1 MTKIKYLFIFL
12 FFVYNANSQTEQL
25 ISVDSIK
32 KKFYQNYKI
41 KKNISPNEFTVN
53 SQIFLKLLNSQ
64 RLIYKS
70 LTNKKLLRNNE
81 YDIDTLNFFQAKT
94 YIDLMV
100 YGNIKNNIDSI
111 QLYKKKVSNITSDS
125 LLIGQSYG
133 KSAYTYLKNKMY
145 SKAIIDYQ
153 IASTYFKNSKK
164 SGSQNSQITNFINL
178 INTHIVIGT
187 LEQASIT
194 LKQLEQVIINLPNH
208 PRYKNL
214 MELVKILKVYISL
227 AKEDYDASL
236 SILQTVKEKNLDKN
250 QLKVMYYDA
259 YHRVYNGL
267 NNYTLGEFYLDKKYN
282 PTYKQNP
289 GLFKDLNY
297 TIEKLRYAILKDN
310 KTQADYYFNKL
321 NNAQTFKLSSF
332 SKFSKERIISNYYA
346 FKNSYKKA
354 YSYLKK
360 SDSLQN
366 AASIKMERIKF
377 DVEQYYVQLNEELSK
392 MKQLNLNKDK
402 LIVLKRNQYLVIGF
416 LIVFVFASFFLII
429 NEKRK
434 KKQFQL
440 EVSLESQKTILE
452 SKEKFLENMSHEIR
466 TPITSIIGYLNLL
479 SEENL
484 VNEKRTKYTKTA
496 IKNSNNMIS
505 SVNNFL
511 TLLRSDKLSLVQNER
526 TSFNL
531 NDFILDRI
539 TYYIP
544 DFEIKKIKLYYKANF
559 NDKVAIIYDNE
570 SLKAI
575 INNLISN
582 AIKYSNSNTSI
593 YFTFDITECNLII
606 SVKDEGLGISDKD
619 KDKIFERFYQ
629 TSNNKTIGGFGIG
642 LSLISELVKRLEGTI
657 ELESELNKGSLF
669 KVSLPYKLSNFN
681 TNTSLVKN
689 EFKFL
694 TDFMPQDKAFNSTK
708 NYPKVLIVDDNTQ
721 MISYL
726 KDIFSGFLDC
736 RFAFNGKEAI
746 TKVKDTDFDLII
758 SDVRMPEMDGF
769 QFKKELNEIS
779 EYREIPFI
787 LISSVSDKTSK
798 KLQTELGIN
807 EYLEKPFTKNEI
819 ISRVQLSLERILNRK
834 KIVGEKNTTVFD
846 SNSNKLIEEIRECI
860 ISNITNPALNVNML
874 AETCG
879 YNQKRLNEI
888 LKFKLGLSLVNV
900 ILEVKLLK
908 AYELIVKNKFPTIKE
923 VMFSVGINSRPY
935 FYKKFNERFGI
946 KIGELKNK
954 YSQLS

>member
-32 KKFYQNYKI
+32 KKFYQNFKI

-133 KSAYTYLKNKMY
+133 TSAYTYLKNKMY

-164 SGSQNSQITNFINL
+164 SGSQNSEITNFINL

-194 LKQLEQVIINLPNH
+194 LNQLNQVIINLPNH
-208 PRYKNL
+208 PRFKNL
-214 MELVKILKVYISL
+214 MELVKIQKVKIL
-227 AKEDYDASL
+227 VAKEDYDASL
-236 SILQTVKEKNLDKN
+236 SILQTVKEKNLDKD
-250 QLKVMYYDA
+250 QLKVMYYGI
-259 YHRVYNGL
+259 YHKVYNGL

-282 PTYKQNP
+282 HTYKQNP

-297 TIEKLRYAILKDN
+297 TIEKLRYAIFKDN

-321 NNAQTFKLSSF
+321 NNAQTFKLSSLAEL
-332 SKFSKERIISNYYA
+332 SKEKVMSNYYA

-366 AASIKMERIKF
+366 AASIKMDRIKF
-377 DVEQYYVQLNEELSK
+377 DVEQYYVQLDEELSK
-392 MKQLNLNKDK
+392 MKQLNLDKDK
-402 LIVLKRNQYLVIGF
+402 MLVVKRKQYFMIGF
-416 LIVFVFASFFLII
+416 LIVFVFASIFLII

-531 NDFILDRI
+531 NDFILERI

-544 DFEIKKIKLYYKANF
+544 DFEIKKIKLYYKTNF
-559 NDKVAIIYDNE
+559 NDKVAIIYDIE

-582 AIKYSNSNTSI
+582 AIKYSNSNTSV
-593 YFTFDITECNLII
+593 YFTFNITESNLII
-606 SVKDEGLGISDKD
+606 SVKDEGIGISEEDK
-619 KDKIFERFYQ
+619 KKIFERFYQ

-657 ELESELNKGSLF
+657 DLESELNKGSLF
-669 KVSLPYKLSNFN
+669 KVSLPYKLSDFN

-689 EFKFL
+689 DFKLL
-694 TDFMPQDKAFNSTK
+694 TDFMPQDKAFNSTE

-769 QFKKELNEIS
+769 QFKKELNETS
-779 EYREIPFI
+779 DYREIPFI
-787 LISSVSDKTSK
+787 LISSMSDKTSR

-819 ISRVQLSLERILNRK
+819 ISRVHLSLERTFNRK

-846 SNSNKLIEEIRECI
+846 SSTNKLI
-860 ISNITNPALNVNML
+860 
-874 AETCG
+874 
-879 YNQKRLNEI
+879 
-888 LKFKLGLSLVNV
+888 
-900 ILEVKLLK
+900 
-908 AYELIVKNKFPTIKE
+908 
-923 VMFSVGINSRPY
+923 
-935 FYKKFNERFGI
+935 
-946 KIGELKNK
+946 
-954 YSQLS
+954 

>member
-32 KKFYQNYKI
+32 KIFYQNYKI

-377 DVEQYYVQLNEELSK
+377 DVEKYYVQLNEELSK

-531 NDFILDRI
+531 NDFILERI

-787 LISSVSDKTSK
+787 LISSVSDKTSR

-819 ISRVQLSLERILNRK
+819 ISRVQLSLERTLNRK

-846 SNSNKLIEEIRECI
+846 SSSNKLIEQIRECI

-879 YNQKRLNEI
+879 YNKKRLNEI
-888 LKFKLGLSLVNV
+888 LKLKLGLSLVNV

>member
-531 NDFILDRI
+531 NDFILERI

-787 LISSVSDKTSK
+787 LISSVSDKTSR

-819 ISRVQLSLERILNRK
+819 ISRVQLSLERTLNRK

-846 SNSNKLIEEIRECI
+846 SSSNKLIEQIRECI

-879 YNQKRLNEI
+879 YNKKRLNEI
-888 LKFKLGLSLVNV
+888 LKLKLGLSLVNV

>member
-32 KKFYQNYKI
+32 KIYYQNYKI
-41 KKNISPNEFTVN
+41 KKKISPNEFTVN

-531 NDFILDRI
+531 NDFILERI

-708 NYPKVLIVDDNTQ
+708 TYPKVLIVDDNTQ

-787 LISSVSDKTSK
+787 LISSVSDKTSR

-819 ISRVQLSLERILNRK
+819 ISRVQLSLERTLNRK

-846 SNSNKLIEEIRECI
+846 SSSNKLIEQIRECI

-879 YNQKRLNEI
+879 YNKKRLNEI
-888 LKFKLGLSLVNV
+888 LKLKLGLSLVNV

>member
-1 MTKIKYLFIFL
+1 MTKIKYFFIFL

-25 ISVDSIK
+25 ISVDSLQKI
-32 KKFYQNYKI
+32 FYQNYKI
-41 KKNISPNEFTVN
+41 KKNISPNEFTIT
-53 SQIFLKLLNSQ
+53 SQNFLKLLNSQ

-70 LTNKKLLRNNE
+70 LTNKKLLQNNE

-133 KSAYTYLKNKMY
+133 TSAYTYLKNKMY

-153 IASTYFKNSKK
+153 IASSYFKNSKK
-164 SGSQNSQITNFINL
+164 SGSQNSEITNFINL

-194 LKQLEQVIINLPNH
+194 LNQLNQVIINLPNH
-208 PRYKNL
+208 PRFKNL
-214 MELVKILKVYISL
+214 MELVKIQKVKIL
-227 AKEDYDASL
+227 VAKGDYDDAL
-236 SILQTVKEKNLDKN
+236 PILQTVKEKNLDKD
-250 QLKVMYYDA
+250 QLKVMYYGI
-259 YHRVYNGL
+259 YHKVYNGL

-282 PTYKQNP
+282 HTYKQNP

-297 TIEKLRYAILKDN
+297 TIEKLRYAIFKDN

-321 NNAQTFKLSSF
+321 NNAKTFKLSSL
-332 SKFSKERIISNYYA
+332 SEFSKEKVMSNYYA

-366 AASIKMERIKF
+366 AASIKMDRIKF
-377 DVEQYYVQLNEELSK
+377 DVEQYYVQLDQELSK
-392 MKQLNLNKDK
+392 MKQLNLDKDK
-402 LIVLKRNQYLVIGF
+402 LLVVKRKQYFMIGF
-416 LIVFVFASFFLII
+416 LIVFVLASIFLII

-496 IKNSNNMIS
+496 IKNSNKMIS
-505 SVNNFL
+505 SINNFL
-511 TLLRSDKLSLVQNER
+511 TLLKSDKLSLVQNEK

-531 NDFILDRI
+531 NDFILERI

-544 DFEIKKIKLYYKANF
+544 DFEIKKIKLYYKTNV
-559 NDKVAIIYDNE
+559 NDKVAITYDNE

-582 AIKYSNSNTSI
+582 AIKYSNSNTSV
-593 YFTFDITECNLII
+593 YFTFNITESNLII
-606 SVKDEGLGISDKD
+606 SVKDEGLGISEKD
-619 KDKIFERFYQ
+619 KEKIFERFYQ

-642 LSLISELVKRLEGTI
+642 LSLITELVKRLKGTI
-657 ELESELNKGSLF
+657 DLESELNKGSLF

-689 EFKFL
+689 DFKLL
-694 TDFMPQDKAFNSTK
+694 TDFMPQDEAFKSTK

-746 TKVKDTDFDLII
+746 TKVKNTAFDLII

-769 QFKKELNEIS
+769 QFKKELNETS
-779 EYREIPFI
+779 DYREIPFI
-787 LISSVSDKTSK
+787 LISSVSNKTAN
-798 KLQTELGIN
+798 KLKTELGIN

-819 ISRVQLSLERILNRK
+819 ISRVQLSLERTLNRK

-846 SNSNKLIEEIRECI
+846 SSSNKLIEEIRECI

>member
-531 NDFILDRI
+531 NDFILERI

-726 KDIFSGFLDC
+726 KDIFSVFLDC
-736 RFAFNGKEAI
+736 RFAFN
-746 TKVKDTDFDLII
+746 
-758 SDVRMPEMDGF
+758 
-769 QFKKELNEIS
+769 
-779 EYREIPFI
+779 
-787 LISSVSDKTSK
+787 
-798 KLQTELGIN
+798 
-807 EYLEKPFTKNEI
+807 
-819 ISRVQLSLERILNRK
+819 
-834 KIVGEKNTTVFD
+834 
-846 SNSNKLIEEIRECI
+846 
-860 ISNITNPALNVNML
+860 
-874 AETCG
+874 
-879 YNQKRLNEI
+879 
-888 LKFKLGLSLVNV
+888 
-900 ILEVKLLK
+900 
-908 AYELIVKNKFPTIKE
+908 
-923 VMFSVGINSRPY
+923 
-935 FYKKFNERFGI
+935 
-946 KIGELKNK
+946 
-954 YSQLS
+954 

>member
-1 MTKIKYLFIFL
+1 MTKIKYFFIFL
-12 FFVYNANSQTEQL
+12 FFVYNANSQTKQL
-25 ISVDSIK
+25 ISVDSLQKI
-32 KKFYQNYKI
+32 FYQNYKI
-41 KKNISPNEFTVN
+41 KKNISPNEFTIT
-53 SQIFLKLLNSQ
+53 SQNFLKLLNSQ

-70 LTNKKLLRNNE
+70 LTNKKLLQNNE

-133 KSAYTYLKNKMY
+133 TSAYTYLKNKMY

-153 IASTYFKNSKK
+153 IASSYFKNSKK

-194 LKQLEQVIINLPNH
+194 LNQLNQVIINLPNH
-208 PRYKNL
+208 PRFKNL
-214 MELVKILKVYISL
+214 MELVKIQKVKIL
-227 AKEDYDASL
+227 VAKEDYDDAL
-236 SILQTVKEKNLDKN
+236 PILQTVKEKNLDKD
-250 QLKVMYYDA
+250 QLKVMYYGV
-259 YHRVYNGL
+259 YHKVYNGL

-282 PTYKQNP
+282 HTYKQNP

-297 TIEKLRYAILKDN
+297 TIEKLRYAIFKDN

-321 NNAQTFKLSSF
+321 NNAKTFKLSSL
-332 SKFSKERIISNYYA
+332 SEFSKEKVMSNYYA

-366 AASIKMERIKF
+366 AASIKMDRIKF
-377 DVEQYYVQLNEELSK
+377 DVEQYYVQLDQELSK
-392 MKQLNLNKDK
+392 MKQLNLDKDK
-402 LIVLKRNQYLVIGF
+402 LLVVKRKQYFMIGF
-416 LIVFVFASFFLII
+416 LIVFVLASIFLII

-496 IKNSNNMIS
+496 IKNSNKMIS
-505 SVNNFL
+505 SINNFL
-511 TLLRSDKLSLVQNER
+511 TLLKSDKLSLVQNEK

-531 NDFILDRI
+531 NDFILERI

-544 DFEIKKIKLYYKANF
+544 DFEIKKIKLYYKTNV
-559 NDKVAIIYDNE
+559 NDKVAITYNNE

-582 AIKYSNSNTSI
+582 AIKYSNSNTSV
-593 YFTFDITECNLII
+593 YFTFNITESNLII
-606 SVKDEGLGISDKD
+606 SVKDEGLGISEKD
-619 KDKIFERFYQ
+619 KEKIFERFYQ

-642 LSLISELVKRLEGTI
+642 LSLISELVKRLKGTI
-657 ELESELNKGSLF
+657 DLESELNKGSLF

-689 EFKFL
+689 DFKLL
-694 TDFMPQDKAFNSTK
+694 TDFMPQDEAFKSTK

-746 TKVKDTDFDLII
+746 TKVKNTAFDLII

-769 QFKKELNEIS
+769 QFKKELNETS
-779 EYREIPFI
+779 DYREIPFI
-787 LISSVSDKTSK
+787 LISSVSNKTAN
-798 KLQTELGIN
+798 KLKTELGIN

-819 ISRVQLSLERILNRK
+819 ISRVQLSLERTLNRK

-846 SNSNKLIEEIRECI
+846 SSSNKLIEEIRECI

>member
-32 KKFYQNYKI
+32 KKFYQNFKI

-531 NDFILDRI
+531 NDFILERI

-787 LISSVSDKTSK
+787 LISSVSDKTSR

-819 ISRVQLSLERILNRK
+819 ISRVQLSLERTLNRK

-846 SNSNKLIEEIRECI
+846 SSSNKLIEQIRECI

-874 AETCG
+874 AENCG
-879 YNQKRLNEI
+879 YNKKRLNEI
-888 LKFKLGLSLVNV
+888 LKLKLGLSLVNV

>member
-1 MTKIKYLFIFL
+1 MTKIKYFFIFL
-12 FFVYNANSQTEQL
+12 FFVYNANSQTKQL
-25 ISVDSIK
+25 ISVDSLQKI
-32 KKFYQNYKI
+32 FYQNYKI
-41 KKNISPNEFTVN
+41 KKNISPNEFTIT
-53 SQIFLKLLNSQ
+53 SQNFLKLLNSQ

-70 LTNKKLLRNNE
+70 LTNKKLLQNNE

-133 KSAYTYLKNKMY
+133 TSAYTYLKNKMY

-153 IASTYFKNSKK
+153 IASSYFKNSKK

-194 LKQLEQVIINLPNH
+194 LNQLNQVIINLPNH
-208 PRYKNL
+208 PRFKNL
-214 MELVKILKVYISL
+214 MELVKIQKVKIL
-227 AKEDYDASL
+227 VAKGDYDDAL
-236 SILQTVKEKNLDKN
+236 PILQTVKEKNLDKD
-250 QLKVMYYDA
+250 QLKVMYYGI
-259 YHRVYNGL
+259 YHKVYNGL

-282 PTYKQNP
+282 HTYKQNP

-297 TIEKLRYAILKDN
+297 TIEKLRYAIFKDN

-321 NNAQTFKLSSF
+321 NNAKTFKLSSL
-332 SKFSKERIISNYYA
+332 SEFSKEKVMSNYYA

-366 AASIKMERIKF
+366 AASIKMDRIKF
-377 DVEQYYVQLNEELSK
+377 DVEQYYVQLDQELSK
-392 MKQLNLNKDK
+392 MKQLNLDKDK
-402 LIVLKRNQYLVIGF
+402 MLVVKRKQYFMIGF
-416 LIVFVFASFFLII
+416 LIVFVFASIFLII

-496 IKNSNNMIS
+496 IKNSNKMIS
-505 SVNNFL
+505 SINNFL
-511 TLLRSDKLSLVQNER
+511 TLLKSDKLSLVQNEK

-531 NDFILDRI
+531 NDFILERI

-544 DFEIKKIKLYYKANF
+544 DFEIKKIKLYYKTNV
-559 NDKVAIIYDNE
+559 NDKVAITYDNE

-582 AIKYSNSNTSI
+582 AIKYSNSNTSV
-593 YFTFDITECNLII
+593 YFTFNITESNLII
-606 SVKDEGLGISDKD
+606 SVKDEGLGISEKD
-619 KDKIFERFYQ
+619 KEKIFERFYQ

-642 LSLISELVKRLEGTI
+642 LSLITELVKRLKGTI
-657 ELESELNKGSLF
+657 DLESELNKGSLF

-689 EFKFL
+689 DFKLL
-694 TDFMPQDKAFNSTK
+694 TDFMPQDEAFKSTK

-746 TKVKDTDFDLII
+746 TKVKNTAFDLII

-769 QFKKELNEIS
+769 QFKKELNETS
-779 EYREIPFI
+779 DYREIPFI
-787 LISSVSDKTSK
+787 LISSVSNKTAN
-798 KLQTELGIN
+798 KLKTELGIN

-819 ISRVQLSLERILNRK
+819 ISRVQLSLERTLNRK

-846 SNSNKLIEEIRECI
+846 SSSNKLIEEIRECI

-954 YSQLS
+954 YSHLS

>member
-32 KKFYQNYKI
+32 KNFYQNYKI

-531 NDFILDRI
+531 NDFILERI

-787 LISSVSDKTSK
+787 LISSVSDKTSR

-819 ISRVQLSLERILNRK
+819 ISRVQLSLERTLNRK
-834 KIVGEKNTTVFD
+834 KIVGEKNTIVFD
-846 SNSNKLIEEIRECI
+846 SSSNKLIEQIRECI
-860 ISNITNPALNVNML
+860 ISNITNPALNANML

-879 YNQKRLNEI
+879 YNKKRLNEI
-888 LKFKLGLSLVNV
+888 LKLKLGLSLVNV

-946 KIGELKNK
+946 KIGELKSK

>member
-1 MTKIKYLFIFL
+1 MTKIKYFFIFL
-12 FFVYNANSQTEQL
+12 FFVYNANSQTKQL
-25 ISVDSIK
+25 ISVDSLQKI
-32 KKFYQNYKI
+32 FYQNYKI
-41 KKNISPNEFTVN
+41 KKNISPNEFTIT
-53 SQIFLKLLNSQ
+53 SQNFLKLLNSQ

-70 LTNKKLLRNNE
+70 LTNKKLLQNNE

-133 KSAYTYLKNKMY
+133 TSAYTYLKNKMY

-153 IASTYFKNSKK
+153 IASSYFKNSKK

-194 LKQLEQVIINLPNH
+194 LNQLNQVIINLPNH
-208 PRYKNL
+208 PRFKNL
-214 MELVKILKVYISL
+214 MELVKIQKVKIL
-227 AKEDYDASL
+227 VAKEDYDDAL
-236 SILQTVKEKNLDKN
+236 PILQTVKEKNLDKD
-250 QLKVMYYDA
+250 QLKVMYYGV
-259 YHRVYNGL
+259 YHKVYNGL

-282 PTYKQNP
+282 HTYKQNP

-297 TIEKLRYAILKDN
+297 TIEKLRYAIFKDN

-321 NNAQTFKLSSF
+321 NNAKTFKLSSL
-332 SKFSKERIISNYYA
+332 SEFSKEKVMSNYYA

-360 SDSLQN
+360 SDSLKN
-366 AASIKMERIKF
+366 AASIKMDRIKF
-377 DVEQYYVQLNEELSK
+377 DVEQYYVQLDQELSK
-392 MKQLNLNKDK
+392 MKQLNLDKDK
-402 LIVLKRNQYLVIGF
+402 LLVVKRKQYFMIGF
-416 LIVFVFASFFLII
+416 LIVFVLASIFLII

-496 IKNSNNMIS
+496 IKNSNKMIS
-505 SVNNFL
+505 SINNFL
-511 TLLRSDKLSLVQNER
+511 TLLKSDKLSLVQNEK

-531 NDFILDRI
+531 NDFILERI

-544 DFEIKKIKLYYKANF
+544 DFEIKKIKLYYKTNV
-559 NDKVAIIYDNE
+559 NDKVAITYDNE

-582 AIKYSNSNTSI
+582 AIKYSNSNTSV
-593 YFTFDITECNLII
+593 YFTFNITESNLII
-606 SVKDEGLGISDKD
+606 SVKDEGLGISEKD
-619 KDKIFERFYQ
+619 KEKIFERFYQ

-642 LSLISELVKRLEGTI
+642 LSLITELVKRLKGTI
-657 ELESELNKGSLF
+657 DLESELNKGSLF

-689 EFKFL
+689 DFKLL
-694 TDFMPQDKAFNSTK
+694 TDFMPQDEAFKSTK

-746 TKVKDTDFDLII
+746 TKVKNTAFDLII

-769 QFKKELNEIS
+769 QFKKELNETS
-779 EYREIPFI
+779 DYREIPFI
-787 LISSVSDKTSK
+787 LISSVSNKTAN
-798 KLQTELGIN
+798 KLKTELGIN

-819 ISRVQLSLERILNRK
+819 ISRVQLSLERTLNRK

-846 SNSNKLIEEIRECI
+846 SSSNKLIEEIRECI

>member
-1 MTKIKYLFIFL
+1 MTKIKYFFIFL
-12 FFVYNANSQTEQL
+12 FFVYNANSQTKQL
-25 ISVDSIK
+25 ISVDSLQKI
-32 KKFYQNYKI
+32 FYQNYKI
-41 KKNISPNEFTVN
+41 KKNISPNEFTIT
-53 SQIFLKLLNSQ
+53 SQNFLKLLNSQ

-70 LTNKKLLRNNE
+70 LTNKKLLQNNE

-133 KSAYTYLKNKMY
+133 TSAYTYLKNKMY

-153 IASTYFKNSKK
+153 IASSYFKNSKK

-194 LKQLEQVIINLPNH
+194 LNQLNQVIINLPNH
-208 PRYKNL
+208 PRFKNL
-214 MELVKILKVYISL
+214 MELVKIQKVKIL
-227 AKEDYDASL
+227 VAKEDYDDAL
-236 SILQTVKEKNLDKN
+236 PILQTVKEKNLDKD
-250 QLKVMYYDA
+250 QLKVMYYGI
-259 YHRVYNGL
+259 YHKVYNGL

-282 PTYKQNP
+282 HTYKQNP

-297 TIEKLRYAILKDN
+297 TIEKLRYAIFKDN

-321 NNAQTFKLSSF
+321 NNAKTFKLSSL
-332 SKFSKERIISNYYA
+332 SEFSKEKVMSNYYA

-366 AASIKMERIKF
+366 AASIKMDRIKF
-377 DVEQYYVQLNEELSK
+377 DVEQYYVQLDQELSK
-392 MKQLNLNKDK
+392 MKQLNLDKDK
-402 LIVLKRNQYLVIGF
+402 LLVVKRKQYFMIGF
-416 LIVFVFASFFLII
+416 LIVFVLASIFLII

-496 IKNSNNMIS
+496 IKNSNKMIS
-505 SVNNFL
+505 SINNFL
-511 TLLRSDKLSLVQNER
+511 TLLKSDKLSLVQNEK

-531 NDFILDRI
+531 NDFILERI

-544 DFEIKKIKLYYKANF
+544 DFEIKKIKLYYKTNV
-559 NDKVAIIYDNE
+559 NDKVAITYDNE

-582 AIKYSNSNTSI
+582 AIKYSNSNTSV
-593 YFTFDITECNLII
+593 YFTFNITESNLII
-606 SVKDEGLGISDKD
+606 SVKDEGLGISEKD
-619 KDKIFERFYQ
+619 KEKIFERFYQ

-642 LSLISELVKRLEGTI
+642 LSLITELVKRLEGTI
-657 ELESELNKGSLF
+657 DLESELNKGSLF
-669 KVSLPYKLSNFN
+669 KVSLPYKLSDFN

-689 EFKFL
+689 DFKLL

-787 LISSVSDKTSK
+787 LISSVSDKTSR

-819 ISRVQLSLERILNRK
+819 ISRVQLSLERTLNRK

-846 SNSNKLIEEIRECI
+846 SSSNKLIEQIRECI

-879 YNQKRLNEI
+879 YNKKRLNEI
-888 LKFKLGLSLVNV
+888 LKLKLGLSLVNV

>member
-377 DVEQYYVQLNEELSK
+377 DVEKYYVQLNEELSK

-531 NDFILDRI
+531 NDFILERI

-787 LISSVSDKTSK
+787 LISSVSDKTSR

-819 ISRVQLSLERILNRK
+819 ISRVQLSLERTLNRK

-846 SNSNKLIEEIRECI
+846 SSSNKLIEQIRECI

-879 YNQKRLNEI
+879 YNKKRLNEI
-888 LKFKLGLSLVNV
+888 LKLKLGLSLVNV

>member
-12 FFVYNANSQTEQL
+12 FFVYNSNSQTEQL

-32 KKFYQNYKI
+32 KIYYQNYKI
-41 KKNISPNEFTVN
+41 KKKISPNEFTVN

-531 NDFILDRI
+531 NDFILERI

-787 LISSVSDKTSK
+787 LISSVSDKTSR

-819 ISRVQLSLERILNRK
+819 ISRVQLSLERTLNRK

-846 SNSNKLIEEIRECI
+846 SS
-860 ISNITNPALNVNML
+860 
-874 AETCG
+874 
-879 YNQKRLNEI
+879 
-888 LKFKLGLSLVNV
+888 
-900 ILEVKLLK
+900 
-908 AYELIVKNKFPTIKE
+908 
-923 VMFSVGINSRPY
+923 
-935 FYKKFNERFGI
+935 
-946 KIGELKNK
+946 
-954 YSQLS
+954 

>member
-1 MTKIKYLFIFL
+1 MTKIKYFFIFL
-12 FFVYNANSQTEQL
+12 FFVYNANSQTKQL
-25 ISVDSIK
+25 ISVDSLQKI
-32 KKFYQNYKI
+32 FYQNYKI
-41 KKNISPNEFTVN
+41 KKNISPNEFTIT
-53 SQIFLKLLNSQ
+53 SQNFLKLLNSQ

-70 LTNKKLLRNNE
+70 LTNKKLLQNNE

-111 QLYKKKVSNITSDS
+111 QLYKKKVSNVTSDS

-133 KSAYTYLKNKMY
+133 TSAYTYLKNKMY

-164 SGSQNSQITNFINL
+164 LGSQNSQITNFINL

-194 LKQLEQVIINLPNH
+194 LNQLNQVIINLPNH
-208 PRYKNL
+208 PRFKNL
-214 MELVKILKVYISL
+214 MELVKIQKVKIL
-227 AKEDYDASL
+227 VAKEDYDDAL
-236 SILQTVKEKNLDKN
+236 PILQTVKEKNLDKD
-250 QLKVMYYDA
+250 QLKVMYYGI
-259 YHRVYNGL
+259 YHKVYNGL

-282 PTYKQNP
+282 HTYKQNP

-297 TIEKLRYAILKDN
+297 TIEKLRYAIFKDN

-321 NNAQTFKLSSF
+321 NNAKTFKLSSL
-332 SKFSKERIISNYYA
+332 SEFSKEKVMSNYYA

-366 AASIKMERIKF
+366 AASIKMDRIKF
-377 DVEQYYVQLNEELSK
+377 DVEQYYVQLDEELSK
-392 MKQLNLNKDK
+392 MKQLNLDKDK
-402 LIVLKRNQYLVIGF
+402 MLVVKRKQYFMIGF
-416 LIVFVFASFFLII
+416 LIVFVFASIFLII

-496 IKNSNNMIS
+496 IKNSNKMIS
-505 SVNNFL
+505 SINNFL
-511 TLLRSDKLSLVQNER
+511 TLLKSDKLSLVQNEK

-531 NDFILDRI
+531 NDFILERI

-544 DFEIKKIKLYYKANF
+544 DFEIKKIKLYYKTNV
-559 NDKVAIIYDNE
+559 NDKVAITYDNE

-582 AIKYSNSNTSI
+582 AIKYSNSNTSV
-593 YFTFDITECNLII
+593 YFTFNITESNLII
-606 SVKDEGLGISDKD
+606 SVKDEGLGISEKD
-619 KDKIFERFYQ
+619 KEKIFERFYQ

-642 LSLISELVKRLEGTI
+642 LSLITELVKRLKGTI
-657 ELESELNKGSLF
+657 DLESELNKGSLF

-689 EFKFL
+689 DFKLL
-694 TDFMPQDKAFNSTK
+694 TDFMPQDEAFKSTK

-746 TKVKDTDFDLII
+746 TKVKNTAFDLII

-769 QFKKELNEIS
+769 QFKKELNETS
-779 EYREIPFI
+779 DYREIPFI
-787 LISSVSDKTSK
+787 LISSVSNKTAN
-798 KLQTELGIN
+798 KLKTELGIN

-819 ISRVQLSLERILNRK
+819 ISRVQLSLERTLNRK

-846 SNSNKLIEEIRECI
+846 SSSNKLIEEIRECI

>member
-32 KKFYQNYKI
+32 KNFYQNYKI

-531 NDFILDRI
+531 NDFILERI

-787 LISSVSDKTSK
+787 LISSVSDKTSR

-819 ISRVQLSLERILNRK
+819 ISRVQLSLERTLNRK

-846 SNSNKLIEEIRECI
+846 SSSNKLIEQIRECI

-879 YNQKRLNEI
+879 YNKKRLNEI
-888 LKFKLGLSLVNV
+888 LKLKLGLSLVNV

>member
-1 MTKIKYLFIFL
+1 MTKIKYFFIFL
-12 FFVYNANSQTEQL
+12 FFVYNANSQTKQL
-25 ISVDSIK
+25 ISVDSLQKI
-32 KKFYQNYKI
+32 FYQNYKI
-41 KKNISPNEFTVN
+41 KKNISPNEFTIT
-53 SQIFLKLLNSQ
+53 SQNFLKLLNSQ

-70 LTNKKLLRNNE
+70 LTNKKLLQNNE

-133 KSAYTYLKNKMY
+133 TSAYTYLKNKMY

-153 IASTYFKNSKK
+153 IASSYFKNSKK

-194 LKQLEQVIINLPNH
+194 LNQLNQVIINLPNH
-208 PRYKNL
+208 PRFKNL
-214 MELVKILKVYISL
+214 MELVKIQKVKIL
-227 AKEDYDASL
+227 VAKEDYDDAL
-236 SILQTVKEKNLDKN
+236 PILQTVKEKNLDKD
-250 QLKVMYYDA
+250 QLKVMYYGI
-259 YHRVYNGL
+259 YHKVYNGL

-282 PTYKQNP
+282 HTYKQNP

-297 TIEKLRYAILKDN
+297 TIEKLRYAIFKDN

-321 NNAQTFKLSSF
+321 NNAKTFKLSSL
-332 SKFSKERIISNYYA
+332 SEFSKEKVMSNYYA

-366 AASIKMERIKF
+366 AASIKMDRIKF
-377 DVEQYYVQLNEELSK
+377 DVEQYYVQLDQELSK
-392 MKQLNLNKDK
+392 MKQLNLDKDK
-402 LIVLKRNQYLVIGF
+402 LLVVKRKQYFMIGF
-416 LIVFVFASFFLII
+416 LIVFVLASIFLII

-496 IKNSNNMIS
+496 IKNSNKMIS
-505 SVNNFL
+505 SINNFL
-511 TLLRSDKLSLVQNER
+511 TLLKSDKLSLVQNEK

-531 NDFILDRI
+531 NDFILERI

-544 DFEIKKIKLYYKANF
+544 DFEIKKIKLYYKTNV
-559 NDKVAIIYDNE
+559 NDKVAITYDNE

-582 AIKYSNSNTSI
+582 AIKYSNSNTSV
-593 YFTFDITECNLII
+593 YFTFNITESNLII
-606 SVKDEGLGISDKD
+606 SVKDEGLGISEKD
-619 KDKIFERFYQ
+619 KEKIFERFYQ

-642 LSLISELVKRLEGTI
+642 LSLINELVKRLEGTI
-657 ELESELNKGSLF
+657 DLESELNKGSLF
-669 KVSLPYKLSNFN
+669 KVSLPYKLSDFN

-689 EFKFL
+689 DFKLL
-694 TDFMPQDKAFNSTK
+694 TDFMPQDKAFNSTE

-787 LISSVSDKTSK
+787 LISSVSDKTSR

-819 ISRVQLSLERILNRK
+819 ISRVQLSLERTLNRK

-846 SNSNKLIEEIRECI
+846 SSSNKLIEQIRECI

-879 YNQKRLNEI
+879 YNKKRLNEI
-888 LKFKLGLSLVNV
+888 LKLKLGLSLVNV

>member
-32 KKFYQNYKI
+32 KNFYQNYKI

-496 IKNSNNMIS
+496 IKNSNKMIS

-531 NDFILDRI
+531 NDFILERI

-787 LISSVSDKTSK
+787 LISSVSDKTSR

-819 ISRVQLSLERILNRK
+819 ISRVQLSLERTLNRK

-846 SNSNKLIEEIRECI
+846 SSSNKLIEQIRECI

-879 YNQKRLNEI
+879 YNKKRLNEI
-888 LKFKLGLSLVNV
+888 LKLKLGLSLVNV

-946 KIGELKNK
+946 KIGELKSK

>member
-1 MTKIKYLFIFL
+1 
-12 FFVYNANSQTEQL
+12 
-25 ISVDSIK
+25 
-32 KKFYQNYKI
+32 
-41 KKNISPNEFTVN
+41 
-53 SQIFLKLLNSQ
+53 
-64 RLIYKS
+64 
-70 LTNKKLLRNNE
+70 
-81 YDIDTLNFFQAKT
+81 
-94 YIDLMV
+94 
-100 YGNIKNNIDSI
+100 
-111 QLYKKKVSNITSDS
+111 
-125 LLIGQSYG
+125 
-133 KSAYTYLKNKMY
+133 
-145 SKAIIDYQ
+145 
-153 IASTYFKNSKK
+153 
-164 SGSQNSQITNFINL
+164 
-178 INTHIVIGT
+178 
-187 LEQASIT
+187 
-194 LKQLEQVIINLPNH
+194 
-208 PRYKNL
+208 

-531 NDFILDRI
+531 NDFILERI

-787 LISSVSDKTSK
+787 LISSVSDKTSR

-819 ISRVQLSLERILNRK
+819 ISRVQLSLERTLNRK

-846 SNSNKLIEEIRECI
+846 SSSNKLIEQIRECI

-879 YNQKRLNEI
+879 YNKKRLNEI
-888 LKFKLGLSLVNV
+888 LKLKLGLSLVNV

>member
-1 MTKIKYLFIFL
+1 MNKIIFFFIFL
-12 FFVYNANSQTEQL
+12 FFSYNINSQTEQL
-25 ISVDSIK
+25 ISVDSLQII
-32 KKFYQNYKI
+32 FNQNYKL
-41 KKNISPNEFTVN
+41 KKNISPKEFT
-53 SQIFLKLLNSQ
+53 ITAHKFLKLLKSQ

-70 LTNKKLLRNNE
+70 LTDKKLLRNNK
-81 YDIDTLNFFQAKT
+81 YDIDALNFFQAKT
-94 YIDLMV
+94 YMDLMV
-100 YGNIKNNIDSI
+100 YGDIKNNVDSI
-111 QLYKKKVSNITSDS
+111 QLYKTKISSITNDS

-133 KSAYTYLKNKMY
+133 KSAYTYLKNNMF
-145 SKAIIDYQ
+145 SKAIIDFQ
-153 IASTYFKNSKK
+153 MASTYFNNSKK
-164 SGSQNSQITNFINL
+164 LGSQNSQITNFINL
-178 INTHIVIGT
+178 INTHIYIGT
-187 LEQASIT
+187 IEQASIS
-194 LKQLEQVIINLPNH
+194 LNQLEKSIINLPNH
-208 PRYKNL
+208 PRFENL
-214 MELVKILKVYISL
+214 MELVKILKVKIL
-227 AKEDYDASL
+227 VAKEDYDASL
-236 SILQTVKEKNLDKN
+236 SIMQTVKEKNLDRD
-250 QLKVMYYDA
+250 QLKVMYYDV
-259 YHRVYNGL
+259 YHRIYNGL
-267 NNYTLGEFYLDKKYN
+267 NNYTLGEFYLDKKYS
-282 PTYKQNP
+282 PTNKQNS

-297 TIEKLRYAILKDN
+297 TIEKLRYAIFKDN

-321 NNAQTFKLSSF
+321 NNVQTFKISSF
-332 SKFSKERIISNYYA
+332 SEFSKEKVMSNYYA
-346 FKNSYKKA
+346 FKNSYRKA

-360 SDSLQN
+360 SDSIQN

-377 DVEQYYVQLNEELSK
+377 NVERYYLQLDEELNK
-392 MKQLNLNKDK
+392 MKQLNLDKDK
-402 LIVLKRNQYLVIGF
+402 LLVEKRNQYFMIGF
-416 LIVFVFASFFLII
+416 FIVFVFAAIFLII
-429 NEKRK
+429 NQKRK

-484 VNEKRTKYTKTA
+484 VNEKRTKYTNTA
-496 IKNSNNMIS
+496 IKNSNKMIS
-505 SVNNFL
+505 SINNFL
-511 TLLRSDKLSLVQNER
+511 TLLKSDKLSLLQNEK
-526 TSFNL
+526 TSFKL

-544 DFEIKKIKLYYKANF
+544 DFEIKKIKLYCKTNF
-559 NDKVAIIYDNE
+559 NNKLAITYDTE

-582 AIKYSNSNTSI
+582 AIKYSNSNTSV
-593 YFTFDITECNLII
+593 YFTFNITESNLII
-606 SVKDEGLGISDKD
+606 SVKDEGLGISEKD
-619 KDKIFERFYQ
+619 KEMIFERFYQ

-657 ELESELNKGSLF
+657 DLESELNKGSIF

-689 EFKFL
+689 EFKLL
-694 TDFMPQDKAFNSTK
+694 TDYLPQDEVFNSK
-708 NYPKVLIVDDNTQ
+708 ENYPKVLIVDDNTQ
-721 MISYL
+721 MTSYL
-726 KDIFSGFLDC
+726 KEIFSGFLDC
-736 RFAFNGKEAI
+736 TFAFNGKEAI
-746 TKVKDTDFDLII
+746 TKVKDTAFDLII

-769 QFKKELNEIS
+769 QFKKALNETS
-779 EYREIPFI
+779 DYREIPFI

-819 ISRVQLSLERILNRK
+819 ISRVQLSLERTLNRK

-846 SNSNKLIEEIRECI
+846 SSSDKLIEEIRECI
-860 ISNITNPALNVNML
+860 ITNITNPALNVNML

-946 KIGELKNK
+946 RIGELKNK
-954 YSQLS
+954 YSQLR